1 MVGAGRLVYHSPL
14 QIVESIPVILKIA
27 DNKAIQQPHH
37 ALDQKLHG
45 GVVRRHLHP
54 PRRFCLGLGN
64 VPQEDHRIFGI
75 FYLTAHDDI
84 ADPPLLAIQHD
95 AAFLAQLG
103 VQSLQ
108 FFCNVGAVIEIR
120 HGLFVLCNDIVVHKE
135 PDQLIPCMAL
145 LKGRHQG
152 GFHLEGVKCVFF
164 KVHIVFAEVCAG
176 ERAVK
181 GGCPLRLH
189 PASFFCVN
197 VAEDSGDPLG
207 RAIQTA
213 YHLRRRPEP
222 QVSATL
228 CLQSVLHLILC
239 LIGFVCN
246 RVLQQLQD
254 TVLILRMQK
263 LRPCSQL
270 VREIQNITIAK
281 DAPKR
286 MAPTH
291 IDDLTVFIAVK
302 IPERR
307 VCGFIDQ
314 SEILIRPVDLHG
326 HDPDRLSGGIRCI
339 FFVEAHIDGG
349 AVRCE
354 DLPFSR
360 TMNLTKAVFLK
371 ESDILPVKKLF
382 QRALCLRH
390 KGFVAVP
397 QMVQQQITDRQ
408 NRQIRV
414 KVPGNGPDTA
424 VFLNRFLHRLK
435 HTVSQLCHVRRIDSV
450 FIAVFVTHFRPSAP
464 YPKRNCRLIPH
475 RRAVNLCNIARY
487 SISFFQVLE
496 K

>member
-1 MVGAGRLVYHSPL
+1 
-14 QIVESIPVILKIA
+14 
-27 DNKAIQQPHH
+27 
-37 ALDQKLHG
+37 
-45 GVVRRHLHP
+45 
-54 PRRFCLGLGN
+54 
-64 VPQEDHRIFGI
+64 
-75 FYLTAHDDI
+75 
-84 ADPPLLAIQHD
+84 
-95 AAFLAQLG
+95 
-103 VQSLQ
+103 
-108 FFCNVGAVIEIR
+108 
-120 HGLFVLCNDIVVHKE
+120 
-135 PDQLIPCMAL
+135 MAL

-213 YHLRRRPEP
+213 YHLCRRPEP

-270 VREIQNITIAK
+270 VREIQNITIPK
-281 DAPKR
+281 EAPKR

-326 HDPDRLSGGIRCI
+326 HDPDRLPGGIRCI

-360 TMNLTKAVFLK
+360 TMNLTKAVILK

-397 QMVQQQITDRQ
+397 QIVQQQITDRQ

-464 YPKRNCRLIPH
+464 YPKRNCRLIQH
-475 RRAVNLCNIARY
+475 RRAVNLCNIAGY